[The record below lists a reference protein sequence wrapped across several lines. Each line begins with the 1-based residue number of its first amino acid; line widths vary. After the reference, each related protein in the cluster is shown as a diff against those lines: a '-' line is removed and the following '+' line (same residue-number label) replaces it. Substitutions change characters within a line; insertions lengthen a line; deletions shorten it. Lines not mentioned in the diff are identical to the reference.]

1 MKKVLIFLFAL
12 VTFAA
17 CKKDTEKAEEVTP
30 KDPAAAIAGKYALTS
45 FSLESDGESVLEY
58 SKLPVTEDGV
68 TVSAIATVEKTT
80 EGKVSLVLLLKA
92 TGEQDR
98 ELDLSEYEVRANGS
112 TYGLYFSGTGDQI
125 GEIKD
130 GRLSYQASAT
140 ADDGSALEILFE
152 ARK

>member
-17 CKKDTEKAEEVTP
+17 CKKDTEKAEVTP
-30 KDPAAAIAGKYALTS
+30 KDPASAIAGKYNLSS
-45 FSLESDGESVLEY
+45 FSLENDGETALEY
-58 SKLPVTEDGV
+58 RRLPVTEDGV
-68 TVSAIATVEKTT
+68 TVSAIATVEKIAD
-80 EGKVSLVLLLKA
+80 GKVSLVLLLKA

-140 ADDGSALEILFE
+140 STDGSSLQILFE
-152 ARK
+152 AKK